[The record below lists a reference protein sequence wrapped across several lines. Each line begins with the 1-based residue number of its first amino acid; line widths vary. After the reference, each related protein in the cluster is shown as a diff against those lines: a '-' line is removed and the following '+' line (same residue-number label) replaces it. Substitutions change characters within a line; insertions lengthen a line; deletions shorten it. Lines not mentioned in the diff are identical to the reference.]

1 MKIIIPM
8 AGMGKRMRPH
18 TLTVPK
24 PLIPIAGKP
33 MVQRI
38 VEDLAG
44 ICPEKIT
51 EIAYVISRAFGSEA
65 EKNLIAVAEKLGAKG
80 KIYYQDEPLGT
91 AHAILCAKDSLDEK
105 TLIAFADTLFIPDK
119 KAKVDTNK
127 DGIIWVQK
135 IEDPRPFGV
144 VKLDQEGYITDFV
157 EKPQTFISDL
167 AIIGI
172 YFFKDGA
179 YLKKEMQYLIDNNLK
194 EKGEFQLTNAM
205 ENMKQKG
212 TRFVTSQVAEWL
224 DCGNK
229 DATVYTNKRILENY
243 YSNGQAQHTKMK
255 SENSTVIPPCIIGEN
270 VQLVNSTIGPFA
282 SIGNNTVIENSMVE
296 NSIVQA
302 NTKIKNAKLSNSML
316 GNFVEFSGNSN
327 DASIGDYSIIKN

>member
-1 MKIIIPM
+1 M

-44 ICPEKIT
+44 ICPDKIT
-51 EIAYVISRAFGSEA
+51 EIAYVISRAFGADA
-65 EKNLIAVAEKLGAKG
+65 EKNLVAVAEKLGARG
-80 KIYYQDEPLGT
+80 RIYYQDEPLGT

-119 KAKVDTNK
+119 LAKVNTGQ

-135 IEDPRPFGV
+135 IKDPRQFGV
-144 VKLDQEGYITDFV
+144 VKLDKEGIITDFV

-172 YFFKDGA
+172 YYFKDGP

-205 ENMKQKG
+205 ENMKKKG
-212 TRFVTSQVAEWL
+212 TKFVTSQVAEWL

-229 DATVYTNKRILENY
+229 DATVYTNRRILEAY
-243 YSNGQAQHTKMK
+243 YNNGQSANTNPDNVKNSK
-255 SENSTVIPPCIIGEN
+255 IISPCVIGNNVKIINSTV
-270 VQLVNSTIGPFA
+270 GPYA
-282 SIGNNTVIENSMVE
+282 SIGDNTVIENSILE
-296 NSIVQA
+296 NSIVQR
-302 NTKIKNAKLSNSML
+302 NTKVINAKLSNSML
-316 GNFVEFSGNSN
+316 GNFVEFSGSSS
-327 DASIGDYSIIKN
+327 DASVGDYSIIKT

>member
-18 TLTVPK
+18 TLTIPK

-38 VEDLAG
+38 VEDLAR
-44 ICPEKIT
+44 ICPEKI
-51 EIAYVISRAFGSEA
+51 EEVAYVISRAFGPEA
-65 EKNLIAVAEKLGAKG
+65 EKNLVVVAEKLGATG
-80 KIYYQDEPLGT
+80 RIYYQDEPLGT
-91 AHAILCAKDSLDEK
+91 AHAILCAKDSLDGK
-105 TLIAFADTLFIPDK
+105 ILIAFADTLFIPDL
-119 KAKVDTNK
+119 KAKADTQK

-135 IEDPRPFGV
+135 IEDPRQFGV
-144 VKLDQEGYITDFV
+144 VKLDKEGFITDFV

-172 YFFKDGA
+172 YYFRDGA

-205 ENMKQKG
+205 ENMKKKG
-212 TRFVTSQVAEWL
+212 TKFVTSQVAEWL

-229 DATVYTNKRILENY
+229 DATVYTNKRILETY
-243 YSNGQAQHTKMK
+243 YSNGK
-255 SENSTVIPPCIIGEN
+255 SSNPRAEGSSKIIAPCVIGEN
-270 VQLVNSTIGPFA
+270 VKIVNSTIGPFA
-282 SIGNNTVIENSMVE
+282 SVGDNTVIENSIVE
-296 NSIVQA
+296 NSIIQT
-302 NTKIKNAKLSNSML
+302 NTKVKNAKLSNSIL
-316 GNFVEFSGNSN
+316 GNFVEFSGSSN
-327 DASIGDYSIIKN
+327 DASIGDYSVIKN

>member
-1 MKIIIPM
+1 M
-8 AGMGKRMRPH
+8 AGLGKRMRPH
-18 TLTVPK
+18 TLTIPK
-24 PLIPIAGKP
+24 PLIPVAGKP

-65 EKNLIAVAEKLGAKG
+65 EKNLVAVAEKLGAKG
-80 KIYYQDEPLGT
+80 RIYYQDEPLGT

-119 KAKVDTNK
+119 TAKVDTNK

-135 IEDPRPFGV
+135 IEDPRAFGV
-144 VKLDQEGYITDFV
+144 VKLDKESFITDFV

-172 YFFKDGA
+172 YYFKDGA

-205 ENMKQKG
+205 ENMKKAG
-212 TRFVTSQVAEWL
+212 AKLVTSQVKEWL

-229 DATVYTNKRILENY
+229 DATIYTNKRILETY
-243 YSNGQAQHTKMK
+243 CMNGNQK
-255 SENSTVIPPCIIGEN
+255 SKIKNQKSKVIEPCFIGEN
-270 VQLVNSTIGPFA
+270 VELINSTVGPFA
-282 SIGNNTVIENSMVE
+282 SIGDNTVVE
-296 NSIVQA
+296 NSTVENCIIQT
-302 NTKIKNAKLSNSML
+302 NTKIKNAKLSNSLL

-327 DASIGDYSIIKN
+327 DASVGDYTTIKG

>member
-1 MKIIIPM
+1 M

-33 MVQRI
+33 MVQHI

-51 EIAYVISRAFGSEA
+51 EIAYVISRAFGKEA
-65 EKNLIAVAEKLGAKG
+65 ENNLLAVAQKLGAQG

-119 KAKVDTNK
+119 TAKVDTNK

-135 IEDPRPFGV
+135 IEDPRQFGV
-144 VKLDQEGYITDFV
+144 VKLDKEGIITDFV
-157 EKPQTFISDL
+157 EKPSTFISDL

-172 YFFKDGA
+172 YYFKDGP

-205 ENMKQKG
+205 ETMKQKG
-212 TRFVTSQVAEWL
+212 TKFVTSQVAEWL

-229 DATVYTNKRILENY
+229 DATVYTNKRILDHKKI
-243 YSNGQAQHTKMK
+243 NGSGNGGK
-255 SENSTVIPPCIIGEN
+255 VIQPSFIGEN
-270 VQLVNSTIGPFA
+270 VQIINSTVGPFA
-282 SIGNNTVIENSMVE
+282 SIGDNTVIENSTVE
-296 NSIVQA
+296 NSIVQS

-316 GNFVEFSGNSN
+316 GNYVEFTGTSA
-327 DASIGDYSIIKN
+327 DASIGDYSVIKS

>member
-1 MKIIIPM
+1 M

-18 TLTVPK
+18 TLTIPK

-33 MVQRI
+33 MVQQI
-38 VEDLAG
+38 VEDLLK

-51 EIAYVISRAFGSEA
+51 EIAYVISRAFGKEA
-65 EKNLIAVAEKLGAKG
+65 EKNLVAVAEKLGAKG

-105 TLIAFADTLFIPDK
+105 TLIAFADTLFIPDM

-135 IEDPRPFGV
+135 IEDPRQFGV
-144 VKLDQEGYITDFV
+144 VKLDKEGFITDFV

-172 YFFKDGA
+172 YYFKDGA
-179 YLKKEMQYLIDNNLK
+179 YLKKEMQYLIDHNIR
-194 EKGEFQLTNAM
+194 EKGEYQLTNAM
-205 ENMKQKG
+205 ENMKMKG
-212 TRFVTSQVAEWL
+212 TKFVTSQVAEWL

-229 DATVYTNKRILENY
+229 DATVYTNKRILESY
-243 YSNGQAQHTKMK
+243 YMNGNNKPQVASHK
-255 SENSTVIPPCIIGEN
+255 SQVIQPCFIGEN
-270 VQLVNSTIGPFA
+270 VQIINSTVGPFA
-282 SIGNNTVIENSMVE
+282 SIGDNTVIENSTVE
-296 NSIVQA
+296 NCIVQT

-327 DASIGDYSIIKN
+327 DASVGDYSIIKN